1 MPASRFP
8 ADSFVLPGMRENP
21 ILKEEREEKV
31 KIAVC
36 IKQVPDTT
44 DVKINPKTNT
54 LIREGVAS
62 ITNPFDEYAVEEA
75 LRIKEKH
82 GGEVH
87 VISMGPPQA
96 VEVLKNALAVGA
108 DKVYLISDKAF
119 AGADTLATAYTLA
132 KMIQTIGGADLVIC
146 GKQAIDGDTAQ
157 VGPGVATRMGI
168 PQLTYVS
175 KVREIDPDRKRI
187 VVERLLENGREVVES
202 SLPALMTV
210 VKDIN
215 EPRHPSLLGIKRVA
229 KTQIPI
235 LAAKD
240 IGADENRIGLKG
252 SPTWVVRVFSPEARG
267 AGGDILKGEL
277 AEVVPLLAHKL
288 MDTKFIK

>member
-1 MPASRFP
+1 M
-8 ADSFVLPGMRENP
+8 
-21 ILKEEREEKV
+21 

-44 DVKINPKTNT
+44 ELKIDPKTNSM
-54 LIREGVAS
+54 IREGVAS

-75 LRIKEKH
+75 LLLKEKH

-108 DKVYLISDKAF
+108 DKVYLVSDKAF

-132 KMIQTIGGADLVIC
+132 KTIQTVVGDVDLVIC

-157 VGPGVATRMGI
+157 VGPGLATRLGI

-175 KVREIDPDRKRI
+175 KVKEIDPAKKKI
-187 VVERLLENGREVVES
+187 VVERLLENGREVVETS
-202 SLPALMTV
+202 FPALLTV

-215 EPRHPSLLGIKRVA
+215 EPRLPSLLGIKKAA
-229 KTQIPI
+229 KAQIPT
-235 LAAKD
+235 LTAKD
-240 IGADENRIGLKG
+240 IGADENRTGTKG
-252 SPTWVVRVFSPEARG
+252 SATWVTKIFSPEARK
-267 AGGDILKGEL
+267 GGGEILKGEL
-277 AEVVPLLAHKL
+277 SEVVPLLVNKL
-288 MDTKFIK
+288 METKFIK

>member
-108 DKVYLISDKAF
+108 DKVYLVDSPDLADNQEDYLTHKLLDLIKEYQPEAVL
-119 AGADTLATAYTLA
+119 AGASHEVDLAALA
-132 KMIQTIGGADLVIC
+132 E
-146 GKQAIDGDTAQ
+146 
-157 VGPGVATRMGI
+157 
-168 PQLTYVS
+168 
-175 KVREIDPDRKRI
+175 KVRF
-187 VVERLLENGREVVES
+187 VHS
-202 SLPALMTV
+202 
-210 VKDIN
+210 
-215 EPRHPSLLGIKRVA
+215 
-229 KTQIPI
+229 
-235 LAAKD
+235 
-240 IGADENRIGLKG
+240 IGLQNVQVYVAI
-252 SPTWVVRVFSPEARG
+252 TDMPEPDNLEIR
-267 AGGDILKGEL
+267 IL
-277 AEVVPLLAHKL
+277 
-288 MDTKFIK
+288 